1 MRSGSYQ
8 LPDKL
13 LPILLDRQV
22 WDNLFREIAMMSADM
37 SCDWL
42 NDYYQREQG
51 DRDSLKQ
58 DFTPNSLSAPISKL
72 LPSDEERIADIC
84 AGTGVL
90 AVKTLA
96 ENRQHAFFHCE
107 EVSSRTIPFL
117 CSVKVVVRGVP
128 KSTELGK
135 LEVGATTDT
144 KNTIEVNYIKIT
156 VDQDTILEI
165 DKYNYI
171 CNINGTDYLAAVR
184 EALGLA

>member
-1 MRSGSYQ
+1 MNVPEKLINYRVYLNGDDMLGTSDVTLPTLEAMTETVKGAGIAGEIESPVMGHFSSMEIELNWRTLEKSNVLLASPTGVHLDLRGAQQVYDSGSGT
-8 LPDKL
+8 
-13 LPILLDRQV
+13 
-22 WDNLFREIAMMSADM
+22 F
-37 SCDWL
+37 
-42 NDYYQREQG
+42 
-51 DRDSLKQ
+51 
-58 DFTPNSLSAPISKL
+58 ISR
-72 LPSDEERIADIC
+72 P
-84 AGTGVL
+84 
-90 AVKTLA
+90 
-96 ENRQHAFFHCE
+96 
-107 EVSSRTIPFL
+107 
-117 CSVKVVVRGVP
+117 VKVVVRGVP